1 MGLKRFIKKIYKKL
15 GLATRE
21 ELIDF
26 TNREVAFRTEFL
38 NFYDEFLNYARDT
51 DKSIFAFKYKMW
63 EFNNYTNILFYE
75 MYLNNAKKKKDFNPL
90 VSIIIPVYNGSNYL
104 SCAIDAALNQTYK
117 NIEVIVVND
126 GSTDNKKS
134 EKIAKKYG
142 NKIKYYYKDNGGV
155 SSALNYGIERMN
167 GDYFAW
173 LSHDDF
179 IEKNHIEKLV
189 ELVSCEGNEKV
200 IPFSSFKVI
209 DTKNN
214 LDIKR
219 TIDAQL
225 VVMDYKM
232 SKLKNY
238 YSLLQGE
245 INGGSVLIPKE
256 AFEKYGYFDES
267 LRITQERDMWSRL
280 IKEYHFINV
289 PYDTASLRVHSNQVT
304 TTAKDVVEKTEK
316 KSLDIINSLTREEIE
331 QLEYNE
337 SFFYTKMYHFYNNN
351 SRTFLAKKMKEKIE
365 KQNSKS

>member
-1 MGLKRFIKKIYKKL
+1 MGIKRYLKKL
-15 GLATRE
+15 GLSTTE
-21 ELIDF
+21 EVNNLK
-26 TNREVAFRTEFL
+26 NEVASLRDELSSNLKFNEQNMFIFR
-38 NFYDEFLNYARDT
+38 
-51 DKSIFAFKYKMW
+51 YKMW
-63 EFNNYTNILFYE
+63 ELNNNNNILFYE
-75 MYLNNAKKKKDFNPL
+75 MYLDKCKKRKNFNPL
-90 VSIIIPVYNGSNYL
+90 VSIVIPVYNGSNYL

-351 SRTFLAKKMKEKIE
+351 GRAFLAKKMKKKIE
-365 KQNSKS
+365 KKNSKS

>member
-1 MGLKRFIKKIYKKL
+1 MGIKRYLKKL
-15 GLATRE
+15 GLSTTE
-21 ELIDF
+21 EVNNLK
-26 TNREVAFRTEFL
+26 NEVASLRDELSSNLKFNELNMFIFR
-38 NFYDEFLNYARDT
+38 
-51 DKSIFAFKYKMW
+51 YKMW
-63 EFNNYTNILFYE
+63 ELNNNNNILFYE
-75 MYLNNAKKKKDFNPL
+75 MYLDKCKRRKNFNPL
-90 VSIIIPVYNGSNYL
+90 VSIVIPVYNGSNYL

-289 PYDTASLRVHSNQVT
+289 PYDTASVRVHSNQVT

-331 QLEYNE
+331 QLEYNK

-351 SRTFLAKKMKEKIE
+351 GRAFLAKKMKKKIE
-365 KQNSKS
+365 KKNSKS